1 MLQGTVKLL
10 YHRFTY
16 YNVFTH
22 KHNLVLIHSI
32 SAQAV
37 VCFAKL
43 HTSFKIL
50 SVKLFSSGE
59 VALVRGKTLHHV
71 EKSNQFHF
79 VFWWPIHGESSSA
92 SALNP
97 QVTPPMMKTLRLV
110 STMVRTH
117 YKQESH
123 VQACPQWYAHIT
135 NRRGH
140 VNVSTPPPTLH
151 PASTPTYPTPSTAAR
166 VAASVYREQNF
177 KHCEQKTFS
186 TVKKNNSTP
195 DGDTCWCYTVV
206 AR

>member
-79 VFWWPIHGESSSA
+79 VF
-92 SALNP
+92 
-97 QVTPPMMKTLRLV
+97 
-110 STMVRTH
+110 
-117 YKQESH
+117 
-123 VQACPQWYAHIT
+123 
-135 NRRGH
+135 
-140 VNVSTPPPTLH
+140 
-151 PASTPTYPTPSTAAR
+151 
-166 VAASVYREQNF
+166 
-177 KHCEQKTFS
+177 
-186 TVKKNNSTP
+186 
-195 DGDTCWCYTVV
+195 
-206 AR
+206 